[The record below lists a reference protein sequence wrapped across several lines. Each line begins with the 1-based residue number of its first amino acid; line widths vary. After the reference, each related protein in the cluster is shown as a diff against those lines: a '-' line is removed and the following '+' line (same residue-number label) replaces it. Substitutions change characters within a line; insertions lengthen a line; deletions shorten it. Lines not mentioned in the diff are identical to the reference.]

1 MKYIINLYNTVADAQ
16 AVADR
21 LGITG
26 TVLLNLKTIHVDDP
40 TQEQVDA
47 WIADDDIKSIAPD
60 QETVCTDVGI
70 FETAKAESQPTDSE
84 TFSQSVGGETTQN
97 TVAFNDGTNDWYY
110 WHLPASSQRPRTDYY
125 YNNTYTYTNDGTNV
139 DLYII
144 DSGVAGACLQTNGG
158 AAANAKG
165 TPDVLGIMHPE
176 FEDPQ
181 ASNGSPVNNNAGDLY
196 RVMHQGVSSLNVGS
210 GSGVGGGGWQN
221 EDTQGHGTYCAMFA
235 AGKLAGMAKKS
246 YIWSAKVMDAT
257 GVGSNSGYLTDLE
270 LGMDAVINHVQ
281 TKGNGRP
288 SIANISIGVGFYRS
302 PCQININEDIG
313 DTIAELLDDHEKIM
327 GSHEIF
333 ICRSA
338 GNGINDNSNDLI
350 PNGPV
355 QASFVTGARTSGI
368 LPTDQWNISGI
379 GQDKFGV
386 GALEYV
392 EMTGHAGDPR
402 KGNGW
407 YNLQLSNFSNYG
419 NSVQISAPGK
429 NLVVKH
435 WNAHETLTNGTY
447 LTSASGTSF
456 SSPIVAGAACLRQQS
471 VPNEPIGLTKA
482 FLLSCSSRAYDY
494 QNLID
499 YTSPKEQTW
508 PILNAIK
515 YLNSPDVQKND
526 NIQTLIGSNL
536 VAIRLNPYL
545 YGVKT
550 NTTDAHELE
559 HSPSNNGNQMKLA
572 RRDFFVFDEI
582 GKTDAGGIG
591 IPNLHGYAHRVAY
604 RFFGYLDL
612 APGDPNG
619 GTTLAAPQNGY
630 PVVDAIN
637 TNIANNGSTQLQVLS
652 AAVNTA
658 GTFCRV
664 WLVAIDSNPSNWTDG
679 QPFDIPTGITTGV
692 WNGKF
697 LTQGNASGV
706 YFGKIE
712 NMNIATTSTVTDNVS
727 ALNGW
732 VVFKATA
739 SATFNQSTDGS
750 GLKVANLSGTNSLG
764 VDTGAT
770 PDITYDAA
778 QYGNGNGVWDDLH
791 WRDGLFLNIDTDN
804 IGTVGMLAKYDL
816 QADVNIRDYLPIKET
831 SQNILFNWYVEKE
844 LMVPDLINGGFISV
858 TTQTVEVTQNEVIN
872 LHLGMCWIDTNTN
885 FNIGYQHLEAD
896 PASYVVTDG
905 ALPDGLALNSATGQ
919 LTGTIT
925 SDEDI
930 VNQFTINT
938 QGLNAIYIF
947 NIAEIIEV
955 GYFYD
960 GTNLTL
966 PGRVVEGW
974 IEVITNNY
982 QLAINKNYMI
992 DSGALTGLPMNL
1004 TLPSTAKMGDRI
1016 VLLDATRTTHTNSW
1030 IINTNGIEVLGES
1043 QPNGVWTVNIQG
1055 VQYELVYFEST
1066 KNASNNGWVVRET
1079 T

>member
-1 MKYIINLYNTVADAQ
+1 MKYIINLYNTVTNAQ

-21 LGITG
+21 LGISG
-26 TVLLNLKTIHVDDP
+26 TVLLNLKTIHVEDP

-47 WIADDDIKSIAPD
+47 WIADADIKAIIPD
-60 QETVCTDVGI
+60 QETVCTDVNI
-70 FETAKAESQPTDSE
+70 FDTAQAQSQPTNSE
-84 TFSQSVGGETTQN
+84 TFGQSVSGEATQN
-97 TVAFNDGTNDWYY
+97 ILAFNDGVDDWYY
-110 WHLPASSQRPRTDYY
+110 WHLPASSQRPRTDFY
-125 YNNTYTYTNDGTNV
+125 YNHTYTYTNDGTNV
-139 DLYII
+139 DLYVL
-144 DSGVAGACLQTNGG
+144 DTGVSGACLQTNGG

-165 TPDVLGIMHPE
+165 TPDVIGIMHPE
-176 FEDPQ
+176 FQDVQ
-181 ASNGSPVNNNAGDLY
+181 ADNGSPQNDQY
-196 RVMHQGVSSLNVGS
+196 RVMHQGIPALNIGS
-210 GSGVGGGGWQN
+210 GSGIGGGGWQN

-235 AGKLAGMAKKS
+235 AGLLAGMAKKS
-246 YIWSAKVMDAT
+246 YVWSVKVMDST
-257 GVGSNSGYLTDLE
+257 GVGSNGGLLSDLE
-270 LGMDAVINHVQ
+270 LGMDATITHVQ

-288 SIANISIGVGFYRS
+288 SIANISIGVSFYRS
-302 PCQININEDIG
+302 PCQININEAAG
-313 DTIAELLDDHEKIM
+313 DTINELLDDHEKIM
-327 GSHEIF
+327 GSNEIF

-338 GNGINDNSNDLI
+338 GNGINNNSNDQI
-350 PNGPV
+350 PHGPV
-355 QASFVTGARTSGI
+355 QASFVTGPRTSGI
-368 LPTDQWNISGI
+368 IPTDPWNIEGI
-379 GQDKFGV
+379 AQDKFGV

-407 YNLQLSNFSNYG
+407 YNLQLSNFSKYG

-435 WNAHETLTNGTY
+435 WNADEFLSNGTY

-515 YLNSPDVQKND
+515 YLNSPNVQKND
-526 NIQTLIGSNL
+526 NIQTLNGSNL
-536 VAIRLNPYL
+536 VAIRLNPYI

-550 NTTDAHELE
+550 NTTDADELA
-559 HSPSNNGNQMKLA
+559 HSPSNNGNQMKIA
-572 RRDFFVFDEI
+572 RRDFFVFDETV
-582 GKTDAGGIG
+582 KTDAGNIG
-591 IPNLHGYAHRVAY
+591 TPNLHGYAHRVTY

-630 PVVDAIN
+630 PVVDAVDA
-637 TNIANNGSTQLQVLS
+637 NIANNGSTQLQVLS

-664 WLVAIDSNPSNWTDG
+664 WLTGIDSYPANWIDG
-679 QPFDIPTGITTGV
+679 QPFEIPAGITTGV

-727 ALNGW
+727 ALDGW

-739 SATFNQSTDGS
+739 SATDNHSSDGD

-770 PDITYDAA
+770 PVDVTYDAA

-791 WRDGLFLNIDTDN
+791 WRDGLLLNIDVDN
-804 IGTVGMLAKYDL
+804 IGTVGMTGIYDL
-816 QADVNIRDYLPIKET
+816 QANQAIRDYLPIKET
-831 SQNILFNWYVEKE
+831 NQNILFNWYVEKE
-844 LMVPDLINGGFISV
+844 LMVRDLIYGGFISA
-858 TTQTVEVTQNEVIN
+858 TTQTVEVTQNEVID
-872 LHLGMCWIDTNTN
+872 LDLGMCWIDTNTN

-925 SDEDI
+925 ADVDT

-960 GTNLTL
+960 GSNLKL
-966 PGRVVEGW
+966 PGTVIEGW
-974 IEVITNNY
+974 IEVTTDNY
-982 QLAINKNYMI
+982 QLEVNKNYFI
-992 DSGALTGLPMNL
+992 DSGALTGIPMNL
-1004 TLPSTAKMGDRI
+1004 IMPSTAKMGDKI
-1016 VLLDATRTTHTNSW
+1016 VLIDATGTASSNTW
-1030 IINTNGIEVLGES
+1030 IIN
-1043 QPNGVWTVNIQG
+1043 PNGLRIDTPGNGTGTWAIGTG
-1055 VQYELVYFEST
+1055 KVQYELVYFVST
-1066 KNASNNGWVVRET
+1066 RTSSEWIVRET
-1079 T
+1079 AT

>member
-1 MKYIINLYNTVADAQ
+1 MKYIINLYNTVIDTQ

-26 TVLLNLKTIHVDDP
+26 TVLLNLKTIHVEDP

-47 WIADDDIKSIAPD
+47 WLADADIKAIVPD
-60 QETVCTDVGI
+60 QGTVCTDVDI
-70 FETAKAESQPTDSE
+70 FDTVQAQSQPTNSE
-84 TFSQSVGGETTQN
+84 TFGQSVGGESTQS
-97 TVAFNDGTNDWYY
+97 TLAFNDGNKDWWY
-110 WHLPASSQRPRTDYY
+110 WHLPASSQRPRPDYY
-125 YNNTYTYTNDGTNV
+125 YNPTYTYVNDGTNV
-139 DLYII
+139 DLYIL

-165 TPDVLGIMHPE
+165 VPDVLGIMHPE

-181 ASNGSPVNNNAGDLY
+181 ADNGSPQNDQY
-196 RVMHQGVSSLNVGS
+196 RVMHQGLPALNIGS

-257 GVGSNSGYLTDLE
+257 GVGSNSGWLSDLE
-270 LGMDAVINHVQ
+270 LGMDAIINHVQ

-288 SIANISIGVGFYRS
+288 SIANISIGVSFYRS
-302 PCQININEDIG
+302 PCEININEDIG
-313 DTIAELLDDHEKIM
+313 DTINELLDDHEKIM
-327 GSHEIF
+327 GSNEIF

-338 GNGINDNSNDLI
+338 GNGINNNVNDQI
-350 PNGPV
+350 PHGPV
-355 QASFVTGARTSGI
+355 QASFVTGPRTGGVI
-368 LPTDQWNISGI
+368 PTDPWNLSGI
-379 GQDKFGV
+379 GQDKLGV

-392 EMTGHAGDPR
+392 EMAGHAGDPR
-402 KGNGW
+402 NGNGW

-435 WNAHETLTNGTY
+435 WNANEFLSNGTY

-456 SSPIVAGAACLRQQS
+456 SSPIVAGAACLRQQQ
-471 VPNEPIGLTKA
+471 VPNEAVGLTKA
-482 FLLSCSSRAYDY
+482 FLLSSSSRTHDY

-499 YTSPKEQTW
+499 YTYPHEQQW

-515 YLNSPDVQKND
+515 YLNSPNVQKND
-526 NIQTLIGSNL
+526 NIQALNGSNL
-536 VAIRLNPYL
+536 VAIRLSPYL

-550 NTTDAHELE
+550 NTTDADELA
-559 HSPSNNGNQMKLA
+559 HSPSNNGNQMKIA
-572 RRDFFVFDEI
+572 RRDYFIFDETV
-582 GKTDAGGIG
+582 KTDAGAIG
-591 IPNLHGYAHRVAY
+591 VPFLHGYAHRVAY

-612 APGDPNG
+612 APGDPTG
-619 GTTLAAPQNGY
+619 GTTLVAPATGT
-630 PVVDAIN
+630 PVVDAVDA
-637 TNIANNGSTQLQVLS
+637 NIANNGTTQLQVLS

-658 GTFCRV
+658 GTLCRV
-664 WLVAIDSNPSNWTDG
+664 WLTGIDSYPANWVDG
-679 QPFDIPTGITTGV
+679 QPFDIPAGIITGV
-692 WNGKF
+692 WNSRW
-697 LTQGNASGV
+697 LTQGNASGI

-727 ALNGW
+727 ALDGW

-739 SATFNQSTDGS
+739 SATDNFSSDGD

-764 VDTGAT
+764 VDTNAN
-770 PDITYDAA
+770 PNVTYNAA
-778 QYGNGNGVWDDLH
+778 QYGNGNGIWDDLH
-791 WRDGLFLNIDTDN
+791 WRDGLLLDIDVDN
-804 IGTVGMLAKYDL
+804 IGTVGMLGVYDL
-816 QADVNIRDYLPIKET
+816 IADQPIRDYLPIKDT

-844 LMVPDLINGGFISV
+844 LMVPNLTSGGAPWFMS
-858 TTQTVEVTQNEVIN
+858 TATQTINVKQNDVID

-885 FNIGYQHLEAD
+885 FIIGYQHLEAE
-896 PASYVVTDG
+896 PTSYVVTDG
-905 ALPDGLALNSATGQ
+905 ALPDGLALNSATGE

-925 SDEDI
+925 ADI
-930 VNQFTINT
+930 DTVNQFTINT
-938 QGLNAIYIF
+938 QGMNAIYIF
-947 NIAEIIEV
+947 NIAENIEI

-966 PGRVVEGW
+966 PGTIVEGW
-974 IEVITNNY
+974 IEVITDYY
-982 QLAINKNYMI
+982 QLEVNTNYMI
-992 DSGALTGLPMNL
+992 DSGALTGLPMHL
-1004 TLPSTAKMGDRI
+1004 SLPSTAKTGDKI
-1016 VLLDATRTTHTNSW
+1016 VLLDATETANTNNW
-1030 IINTNGIEVLGES
+1030 LINTNGGVVMGQN
-1043 QPNGVWTVNIQG
+1043 QPGGQWTVATMG

-1066 KNASNNGWVVRET
+1066 RFSDYWIVRET